1 MMNKRLII
9 AISVILI
16 LINGVMND
24 FVAYLG
30 RDYICYEEHQSDV
43 RIYHNEKPHFEI
55 PSNITDYKNTIDWI
69 LVRQIPSE
77 EKYQNKAFGSFILYP
92 AGKDTVYYWI
102 VDKKNHQAY
111 GPLFYDDYLNKA
123 KQLSIEDYPLWKSS
137 GK

>member
-1 MMNKRLII
+1 MIKKLNIS
-9 AISVILI
+9 ISVILI

-30 RDYICYEEHQSDV
+30 RDYFCYEEHQSDV

-55 PSNITDYKNTIDWI
+55 PSNITDYKNTMDWI
-69 LVRQIPSE
+69 LVRQIPLE
-77 EKYQNKAFGSFILYP
+77 EKYQTKPFGSFLFYP

-123 KQLSIEDYPLWKSS
+123 KQLSIEDYPLWESS